1 MLNPVAS
8 SFGRAANTYQQAAR
22 LQREVAFDSLQFLKP
37 SGVLLDLGA
46 GPGWFHPQLSAYCH
60 DLWALD
66 MSPAMLVQA
75 EQQNVASRFVLA
87 DASAVPLAA
96 GCVDAIYSSL
106 MLQWVAEP
114 ATVFAEIA
122 RLLKP
127 GGRFVL
133 TTLVDGSLDEFHH
146 AWQLAGYASPAL
158 AFLDSDTLTR
168 QAQDAGLRVKA
179 MQKSYTLFFP
189 DVQTLAREFKQ
200 IGANYI
206 AGRSKGLGGK
216 AKWQAFADA
225 YDTKRTAAGLPLT
238 YQVLFLSG
246 EVS

>member
-1 MLNPVAS
+1 MNPVAS
-8 SFGRAANTYQQAAR
+8 SFNRAAKSYQQAAR
-22 LQREVAFDSLQFLKP
+22 LQREVAFDSLPLLKP
-37 SGVLLDLGA
+37 AQVLLDLGS
-46 GPGWFHPQLSAYCH
+46 GPGWFHPQLSPFC
-60 DLWALD
+60 DELWALD

-75 EQQNVASRFVLA
+75 QQQQVATRFVLA

-96 GCVDAIYSSL
+96 GCVDTVYSSL
-106 MLQWVAEP
+106 MLQWVP
-114 ATVFAEIA
+114 DPSLVFAEIA

-133 TTLVDGSLDEFHH
+133 TTLVEGSLHEFQD
-146 AWQLAGYASPAL
+146 AWQMAGYASPAL
-158 AFLDSDTLTR
+158 DFVGSDPLMR
-168 QAQDAGLRVKA
+168 QCHDAGLHVQA

-206 AGRSKGLGGK
+206 ANRSKGLGGK
-216 AKWQAFADA
+216 AKWHAFANA
-225 YDTKRTAAGLPLT
+225 YDSKRTAAGLPLT

-246 EVS
+246 EVR